1 MHSRKFTSTPCIYL
15 QIMIS
20 MKKTITLNDAPYKD
34 YSDTSM
40 DKLRIKFSSKYILTG
55 IGLPFIL
62 F

>member
-1 MHSRKFTSTPCIYL
+1 
-15 QIMIS
+15 MIS